1 MFKQWYEQYEREI
14 VTQGRKSSTNQST
27 KNLKIKTTSVREINN
42 NAHDT
47 NNKCTRH
54 NARHDWCS
62 FSYVAAATEWIDVL
76 VTPLSRREDGAS
88 AEERRWAEC

>member
-1 MFKQWYEQYEREI
+1 M
-14 VTQGRKSSTNQST
+14 
-27 KNLKIKTTSVREINN
+27 
-42 NAHDT
+42 
-47 NNKCTRH
+47 
-54 NARHDWCS
+54 NARRDWCE